1 MFFSGY
7 SIPGIHVG
15 NQIIAIYDNTFE
27 VGGEMH
33 YKAVNATVF
42 NYNQGLYENEYVL
55 DMKDLQVDSD
65 VVDISVKKQ
74 VARKL
79 YALLDEVRLA
89 NN

>member
-1 MFFSGY
+1 
-7 SIPGIHVG
+7 
-15 NQIIAIYDNTFE
+15 
-27 VGGEMH
+27 MH

-42 NYNQGLYENEYVL
+42 NYKQGLYENEYVL

-65 VVDISVKKQ
+65 VVDISVKQ
-74 VARKL
+74 QAARKL